1 VTRVARPARFLP
13 RAVCPRERPRA
24 RLLASGR
31 PGDEINTTAH
41 NGGNS
46 GERGGVDATLGGTG
60 AIVDR
65 APDPVLGSAFSA
77 WSRHDLSGPRKV
89 GSTIVALVAEQ
100 SIGALWIECATL
112 TLLIAVIDYYTSS
125 EFSFSIF
132 YMGPIVFA
140 AWFISR
146 RAGILLSLVSVGLW
160 GWLDVIAGVV
170 HSNPIAPVW
179 NALVRLGFYVTA
191 LELVA
196 RTKAFNERESLLAR
210 TDSLTGVANGR
221 AFADRTHLA
230 LNYLRRAGRPLTVA
244 YIDLDHFKE
253 VNDGLGHA
261 EGDRLLHAVAQ
272 AVSERL
278 RSTDMV
284 ARLGGDEFGVL
295 LADTD
300 AAMAPKVLAVI
311 AEAINE
317 AVDGEWGVG
326 CTIGAVT
333 FTSPP
338 SSVDFMVGAADQLMF
353 RGKQEGRGRVVHEVW
368 SGE

>member
-1 VTRVARPARFLP
+1 M
-13 RAVCPRERPRA
+13 
-24 RLLASGR
+24 
-31 PGDEINTTAH
+31 
-41 NGGNS
+41 
-46 GERGGVDATLGGTG
+46 
-60 AIVDR
+60 
-65 APDPVLGSAFSA
+65 
-77 WSRHDLSGPRKV
+77 
-89 GSTIVALVAEQ
+89 ALVAEQ
-100 SIGALWIECATL
+100 PEWALWLECLVL
-112 TLLIAVIDYYTSS
+112 TLLVVVFDYYSGS
-125 EFSFSIF
+125 ELSFSIF

-146 RAGILLSLVSVGLW
+146 RAGIFLALLSVASW
-160 GWLDVIAGVV
+160 AWMDVQSGAV
-170 HSNPIAPVW
+170 HSSALVPVW
-179 NALVRLGFYVTA
+179 NALVRLGFYITA
-191 LELVA
+191 LEVVA
-196 RTKAFNERESLLAR
+196 RTKAANESESLLAR
-210 TDSLTGVANGR
+210 TDSLTGLANGR
-221 AFADRTHLA
+221 AFADRAHLA
-230 LNYLRRAGRPLTVA
+230 LSYLRRAGRPVTVA

-272 AVSERL
+272 AVSDRL
-278 RSTDMV
+278 RSTDLV

-317 AVDGEWGVG
+317 AVDGEWRVG

-338 SSVDFMVGAADQLMF
+338 PSVDFMVGAADRLMF
-353 RGKQEGRGRVVHEVW
+353 RGKREGRGRVVHELW